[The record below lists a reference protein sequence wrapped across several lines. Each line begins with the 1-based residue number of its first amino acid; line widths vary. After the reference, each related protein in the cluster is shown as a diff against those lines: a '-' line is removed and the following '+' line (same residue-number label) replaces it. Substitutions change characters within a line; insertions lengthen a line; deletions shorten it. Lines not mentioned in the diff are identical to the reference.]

1 MTVSEISGAARAAP
15 APVAVPTCAIE
26 TWPRNAPEPMP
37 PSSRP
42 AACADAELVIC
53 ETARGFVP
61 KLEITAPPGET
72 GWPSEISAVAL

>member
-1 MTVSEISGAARAAP
+1 MSGAARAAP

-37 PSSRP
+37 AFFAASS
-42 AACADAELVIC
+42 CAEAELVIC

-61 KLEITAPPGET
+61 KLEMTAPPGET
-72 GWPSEISAVAL
+72 GWPSEMSAVAL